1 MNSLINASEV
11 DQLLKKTTPYT
22 QSELMKL
29 SSFSISSLVNQLS
42 DLSYSEKEK
51 VLRLEGENLYRY
63 MTSCRVA
70 IGADKRGFAMINA
83 LYSSTIQELK
93 SAIEEEASSESSAN
107 IGYCVMLVRFILTN
121 AQGFD
126 VKFNGDLPKKIFSFR
141 QQTANE
147 WYKNLLNIYTRIAAQ
162 VAFLNGVDEASE
174 FILMQCAWHMHHIL
188 PNKYKINEVD
198 KLALLDLASQFLDE
212 FN

>member
-70 IGADKRGFAMINA
+70 IGADQRGLDIINR
-83 LYSSTIQELK
+83 LYSSTIEEIK
-93 SAIEEEASSESSAN
+93 SVSEESGSNSSAKM
-107 IGYCVMLVRFILTN
+107 IYCMLLVKFILTN
-121 AQGFD
+121 AQGFE
-126 VKFNGDLPKKIFSFR
+126 VKFKGEIPKKIFSFR

-147 WYKNLLNIYTRIAAQ
+147 WYNNLLDVYTRIVAQ
-162 VAFLNGVDEASE
+162 VAFLNGSEEASE